1 MEQAIEAYRSIT
13 TSREFREIERLRSL
27 ARHNE
32 AAALRH
38 AAEVERA
45 KWESVI
51 AEKDALIAEKDAF
64 IAEKGALIAKL
75 LARLN
80 EGE

>member
-1 MEQAIEAYRSIT
+1 APVMEQAIEAYRSIT

-45 KWESVI
+45 KWESVV
-51 AEKDALIAEKDAF
+51 AEKDAAWKSVVAEKDAF
-64 IAEKGALIAKL
+64 IAQL
-75 LARLN
+75 LTRLN
-80 EGE
+80 EGK

>member
-45 KWESVI
+45 KWESVV
-51 AEKDALIAEKDAF
+51 AEKDAAWKSVVAEKDAF
-64 IAEKGALIAKL
+64 IAQL
-75 LARLN
+75 LTRLN
-80 EGE
+80 EGK

>member
-13 TSREFREIERLRSL
+13 TSKEFREIERLRSL

-32 AAALRH
+32 ATALRH

-45 KWESVI
+45 KWESVV
-51 AEKDALIAEKDAF
+51 AEKDAF
-64 IAEKGALIAKL
+64 ITEL
-75 LARLN
+75 LAQLN
-80 EGE
+80 EANNENRIK